1 MTAVAGF
8 VPCAESGTK
17 NFLARVPLF
26 FQVGA
31 NQQEAG
37 EFALRASGGLQSN
50 YVHARDFEE
59 ALLQEAQDFQAALR
73 ELLRLQRVLG
83 GDAVEPCDEFIHARV
98 VFHGAGAQRIH
109 AQVDGVVP
117 RGKTREMTEN
127 LDFADFRETLDA
139 FATMARA
146 QRFRWIRGRHI
157 QRREFERAFSGRGLL
172 EDQAFILA
180 CVARRF
186 FNLFVH
192 LVPVIPC
199 ESCFRTPSES
209 ALSFADP
216 LARAVSLA
224 RAGTTVLL
232 TAPVAPRHGGRP
244 LPVFRCRLAW
254 LSL

>member
-1 MTAVAGF
+1 MSS
-8 VPCAESGTK
+8 PCAP
-17 NFLARVPLF
+17 A
-26 FQVGA
+26 
-31 NQQEAG
+31 AG
-37 EFALRASGGLQSN
+37 CKSN

-73 ELLRLQRVLG
+73 ELLWLKRVLG

-109 AQVDGVVP
+109 TQVDSVIP
-117 RGKTREMTEN
+117 RGETCEMTEN

-146 QRFRWIRGRHI
+146 QRFRWIRRRHI
-157 QRREFERAFSGRGLL
+157 QRRKFEGALSGRGLL

-192 LVPVIPC
+192 RGSRLRAIL
-199 ESCFRTPSES
+199 SNFRSE
-209 ALSFADP
+209 LSFADQ
-216 LARAVSLA
+216 LARLGQLA
-224 RAGTTVLL
+224 QAGVPLLL
-232 TAPVAPRHGGRP
+232 TAPVAPKHGGRL
-244 LPVFRCRLAW
+244 LPDFRYRLAW